1 MNMIMNAGRFMIMD
15 TMPKN
20 NLTKS
25 RNEEKGEKK
34 GQI

>member
-1 MNMIMNAGRFMIMD
+1 MNAGRFMIMD

-20 NLTKS
+20 NLTKES